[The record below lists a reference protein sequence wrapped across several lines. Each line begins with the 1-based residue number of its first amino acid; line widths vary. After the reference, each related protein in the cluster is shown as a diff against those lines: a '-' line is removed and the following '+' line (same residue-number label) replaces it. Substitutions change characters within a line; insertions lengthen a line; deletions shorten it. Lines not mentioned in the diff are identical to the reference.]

1 MTKGELV
8 DRMADSAGITK
19 VAAEKALNAFLDGVK
34 KSLSKKQKV
43 TLVGF
48 GTFGVNKRKGR
59 MGRNPQTGEALR
71 IPAKTVPKFAPGRQ
85 LKDAVK

>member
-8 DRMADSAGITK
+8 DRMADAAGITK
-19 VAAEKALNAFLDGVK
+19 VSAEKALNGFLDGVK
-34 KSLSKKQKV
+34 KALTKRQKV

-48 GTFGVNKRKGR
+48 GTFSVNKRKGR
-59 MGRNPQTGEALR
+59 MGRNPQTGATIR
-71 IPAKTVPKFAPGRQ
+71 IPAKSVPKFTAGRE